1 MSDRR
6 DALDFSPVFFE
17 PLEPRLFLS
26 GDSVATDQPV
36 LDSRPASAAY
46 ALAPAGSGEV
56 LRDWLI
62 RAGIE
67 NNRNL
72 FGQQAWTGW
81 RWDIDF
87 PIWIGGGIV
96 FLGSSDAVAG
106 GSFSVLGTATNTTSS
121 STTNVQVTGVDE
133 GDLVETDGR
142 YIYSVADG
150 GLTIVDAWPA
160 SQLHVEASTSI
171 QGQTVAMYLYNDR
184 LTVLSEIGGNRFAK
198 DGMPLIM
205 PTLVLGSSGGLID
218 SLGLIGT
225 AFDSGS
231 PWGLTASLGLKV
243 TVFDIADRAAPVM
256 VQETIL
262 DGRLVESRAI
272 DDRVFVVMEND
283 KTPAPLIL
291 TGEDGVQR
299 YETQATYEA
308 RLRAADIE
316 TLLPSYSTMVNGPV
330 GEQEISGS
338 LIDLDNTW
346 LPDCADGTDLL
357 TVAAFDVDNGLAGP
371 VSATTVAGSGGEIY
385 MSAESLYVVSQAQAG
400 WRGGWWTEPTSAI
413 YKFDL
418 RADGVPLVA
427 TGTVRGA
434 IVNQFSM
441 DEHDGYFRIAT
452 TENIENPPPGW
463 PQQGLSNN
471 LFILQQHGSS
481 LDVVGS
487 LTGLAADERI
497 QSVRFIG
504 DRGYVVTFRTV
515 DPLFVLDLS
524 DAEQPQVAGELKV
537 PGFST
542 YLHPIDADHLIGFG
556 RDADAASG
564 RYAGLQLSL
573 FDVSDPTTP
582 LSVDRQTL
590 SPGERMDDSEA
601 LTDHHAFSYFAD
613 EGILAL
619 PVSEGWSD
627 AAALRVF
634 KVDAQQGFTFLGQI
648 EHSSAIRRSLEI
660 GGRLYSVSATEVK
673 ASEMTRPGHQVGS
686 VTLNALFSL
695 PQHRYEFRLGSP
707 DVTPAPLPG
716 LDFLRSPTLGAEIQ
730 ARAAAMSA
738 SASPAVTASAGAGS
752 SVGGDSATVAG
763 QEDNPLN
770 RSAKKGPLAA
780 VNLVLRIS

>member
-6 DALDFSPVFFE
+6 ESAALCSSHRRDAFAFSPVFFE

-26 GDSVATDQPV
+26 GDSIADAQSGSDP
-36 LDSRPASAAY
+36 SPASAAY
-46 ALAPAGSGEV
+46 ALAPVGSGEV

-62 RAGIE
+62 QAGIE
-67 NNRNL
+67 KNRDL
-72 FGQQAWTGW
+72 FGQQAWSW
-81 RWDIDF
+81 W
-87 PIWIGGGIV
+87 WGGGFLPWDGGSIV
-96 FLGSSDAVAG
+96 FLGSSDASIR
-106 GSFSVLGTATNTTSS
+106 GSFSVLSTATNTTSS
-121 STTNVQVTGVDE
+121 SSSSTNVQVTGVDE

-142 YIYSVADG
+142 YIYSLADG

-160 SQLHVEASTSI
+160 SQLHVEVRTPI
-171 QGQTVAMYLYNDR
+171 QGQAVAMYLYNDR
-184 LTVLSEIGGNRFAK
+184 LTVLSEMGGYGSVKGGVSLQLSRST
-198 DGMPLIM
+198 I
-205 PTLVLGSSGGLID
+205 VLGSL
-218 SLGLIGT
+218 
-225 AFDSGS
+225 
-231 PWGLTASLGLKV
+231 WGLTDSQELKV
-243 TVFDIADRAAPVM
+243 TVFDIADRAAPVV
-256 VQETIL
+256 VQETVL

-283 KTPAPLIL
+283 KTPEPLIV
-291 TGEDGVQR
+291 TGEDGVQT
-299 YETQATYEA
+299 YETQAVYEA

-316 TLLPSYSTMVNGPV
+316 TLLPSYSTMVEGPS
-330 GEQEISGS
+330 GEQEIRGS
-338 LIDLDNTW
+338 LIDLGNTW
-346 LPDCADGTDLL
+346 LPDCADGADLI
-357 TVAAFDVDNGLAGP
+357 TVAAFDVDSGGAGP

-385 MSAESLYVVSQAQAG
+385 MSAESLYVVSQAHAG
-400 WRGGWWTEPTSAI
+400 WRGGWWSEPTSAI

-418 RADGVPLVA
+418 RAAGVPLVA
-427 TGTVRGA
+427 TGTVSGA

-441 DEHDGYFRIAT
+441 DENDGYFRIAT
-452 TENIENPPPGW
+452 TERIENPPPGW

-481 LDVVGS
+481 LDIVGS

-524 DAEQPQVAGELKV
+524 NAEQPKVAGELKV

-556 RDADAASG
+556 RDADAATG

-573 FDVSDPTTP
+573 FDVSDPATP

-601 LTDHHAFSYFAD
+601 LTEHHAFSYFAD

-619 PVSEGWSD
+619 PVSEGWGTD
-627 AAALRVF
+627 TALRVF

-648 EHSSAIRRSLEI
+648 EHSSSIRRSLEI
-660 GGRLYSVSATEVK
+660 GGLLYSVSATEVK
-673 ASEMTRPGHQVGS
+673 ASEMTQPGHEVGS
-686 VTLNALFSL
+686 VALNALFSL
-695 PQHRYEFRLGSP
+695 PQHRYEFRLGSSA
-707 DVTPAPLPG
+707 VTPAPLPD

-730 ARAAAMSA
+730 ALASGMSA
-738 SASPAVTASAGAGS
+738 SASPAVAISAGAGS
-752 SVGGDSATVAG
+752 SAGNDSNTVAG
-763 QEDNPLN
+763 QDDNPLK
-770 RSAKKGPLAA
+770 RGAKKGPVAA
-780 VNLVLRIS
+780 ADLVLRIS